1 MVYIWRGTS
10 STHACLPRLTGITWL
25 GPWGVV
31 GVFIASLCAVSGV
44 TLFSLGATFNYLVS
58 LFHKQPVRQGLFG
71 KPVFKRPLERHFGW
85 VGLVAASL
93 GLATG
98 AGSLSLSLG
107 GWPIERLWL
116 YLLGAAMLLVMGLQ
130 LTVFWLIMHV
140 LAELSQREIQ
150 VSQDMEGQP
159 CEG

>member
-1 MVYIWRGTS
+1 M
-10 STHACLPRLTGITWL
+10 
-25 GPWGVV
+25 
-31 GVFIASLCAVSGV
+31 
-44 TLFSLGATFNYLVS
+44 
-58 LFHKQPVRQGLFG
+58 
-71 KPVFKRPLERHFGW
+71 
-85 VGLVAASL
+85 AASL

-130 LTVFWLIMHV
+130 LIVFWLIMRV